1 MDNKLV
7 LLIFVFLLIFSAFTG
22 SIFFARQK
30 TNVRAAK
37 SLPVSEKSLCITGS
51 LTSPVNQ
58 SVEITCVARDKDSHT
73 VDGSQCCFVVSS
85 GAGTVTP
92 KCLTA
97 DSSGM
102 AKTNLSSAISGI
114 SNVDCLINGSISAGS
129 VSVEFK

>member
-30 TNVRAAK
+30 NSVRAAK
-37 SLPVSEKSLCITGS
+37 SLPVSEKSLCITGT

-58 SVEITCVARDKDSHT
+58 SVEITCVARDSDSHS
-73 VDGSQCCFVVSS
+73 VEGSQCCFVVAT
-85 GAGTVTP
+85 GPGTVSP

-102 AKTNLSSAISGI
+102 AKANLISAVSGI
-114 SNVDCLINGSISAGS
+114 TKVDCLINGSISAGS
-129 VSVEFK
+129 ASVEFK